1 MKQTDWTDRLR
12 KRMERQEEPVGDE
25 LWAGIE
31 QALDDR
37 SVAVA
42 ARRLALRRWVAAA
55 AVVVSVA
62 GGGILWLSRHKELTD
77 RPMAAEQTLL
87 QRRDA
92 IRQSM
97 SLVPSESAGT
107 PAFMARIEPSPHG
120 QVAPSTSLSPSMVA
134 VTKPD
139 CSEPTVPP
147 VADEPTAT
155 PRPSQPKPAPDM
167 LPQPA
172 EPMDGHLPRRASTSS
187 VGLRLHATNGLLAYT
202 RHDRVEMAPERQNE
216 YHAAKA
222 NRLPSRAAGTGDE
235 APAYLVG
242 YGEKA
247 RHDLPVSVGLTVDVP
262 LGGGWSLTTGVVYTR
277 LNATFTQQMRG
288 LTIESRQQL
297 DDVGLPLQLSH
308 SLWHSRR
315 LAVYATGGGQVDFNV
330 RACMRTEGSRQP
342 MKRDRP
348 QLSAVVGV
356 GAVWRLTPAV
366 GLYAEPSVRYSP
378 DNGSGVSTYFKEKP
392 FSPALQLGLKI
403 QTK

>member
-1 MKQTDWTDRLR
+1 
-12 KRMERQEEPVGDE
+12 
-25 LWAGIE
+25 
-31 QALDDR
+31 
-37 SVAVA
+37 
-42 ARRLALRRWVAAA
+42 
-55 AVVVSVA
+55 
-62 GGGILWLSRHKELTD
+62 
-77 RPMAAEQTLL
+77 
-87 QRRDA
+87 
-92 IRQSM
+92 
-97 SLVPSESAGT
+97 
-107 PAFMARIEPSPHG
+107 
-120 QVAPSTSLSPSMVA
+120 
-134 VTKPD
+134 
-139 CSEPTVPP
+139 
-147 VADEPTAT
+147 
-155 PRPSQPKPAPDM
+155 
-167 LPQPA
+167 
-172 EPMDGHLPRRASTSS
+172 
-187 VGLRLHATNGLLAYT
+187 
-202 RHDRVEMAPERQNE
+202 MAPERQNE

-330 RACMRTEGSRQP
+330 RARMRTEGSRQP